1 MIMELYPI
9 VSTNPTV
16 YHLHYFNCSK
26 TAGVGPITIAATNDP
41 TELQSFYSVVQALRA
56 DAGGDTPEYS
66 LDGMLQG
73 LQTTRTVDGV
83 PMQLMVAGSQMI
95 VITDANSK
103 RTEITDTVI
112 SEANMRGVCIHFF
125 VSDSTATRDGIFPR
139 IARET
144 SGTLI
149 QNFANWQLASFI
161 SASAGSPCRYSS
173 STTTSRRRRS
183 TSSSREIFDVSVFT
197 FLIQLSIRAT
207 SGATLTITR
216 PDSTTATVVASANFA
231 VFSEGTPQPGRW
243 SVSANFGTVDLSV
256 SQEIAI
262 DTTILYAEEDSAE
275 TTSTLPQACMLHATI
290 LLYIL

>member
-1 MIMELYPI
+1 MLTIKLLPI
-9 VSTNPTV
+9 
-16 YHLHYFNCSK
+16 
-26 TAGVGPITIAATNDP
+26 GVGPITIAASNDP
-41 TELQSFYSVVQALRA
+41 AELQSFYNAVQALA
-56 DAGGDTPEYS
+56 AYGGGDYPEYA

-73 LQTTRTVDGV
+73 LQASQTIDGV
-83 PMQLMVAGSQMI
+83 SMDLMAAGSQMI
-95 VITDANSK
+95 VLTDATSK
-103 RTEITDTVI
+103 RPEITDTVI
-112 SEANMRGVCIHFF
+112 SEATMRAVCIHFF
-125 VSDSTATRDGIFPR
+125 TSHSGATSDGIYPR
-139 IARET
+139 VARET

-149 QNFANWQLASFI
+149 QNFANWELASFI

-173 STTTSRRRRS
+173 TTTTSRRRRS
-183 TSSSREIFDVSVFT
+183 TSSSRETFDVSIFT

-216 PDSTTATVVASANFA
+216 PDSTTATIVASANFA

-275 TTSTLPQACMLHATI
+275 TTSTPPQACMLHATI
-290 LLYIL
+290 LL